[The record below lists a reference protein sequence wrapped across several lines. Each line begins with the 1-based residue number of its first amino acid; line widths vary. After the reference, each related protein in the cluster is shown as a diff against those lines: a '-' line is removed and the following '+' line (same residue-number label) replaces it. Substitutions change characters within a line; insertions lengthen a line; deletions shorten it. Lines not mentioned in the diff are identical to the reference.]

1 MMQDEL
7 GRLIA
12 RAREWNAAGHR
23 MVLATVVRT
32 WGSSPRRAGSHLLV
46 RDDGLFEG
54 SVSGGCVEGDVVV
67 AAEDVLA
74 SGRARLMDFGVADET
89 AWRVGLGCGGQVAI
103 LVQRVDAGGF
113 PFVLFD
119 ALAEARA
126 HGRAFAI
133 TFDLAGGP
141 AVAGDDPAPGRF
153 VARHDPPRRLAI
165 VGAVHIA
172 QALAPIARLV
182 GHAVTIVDPRGAF
195 AAGPRFEGETVD
207 TRWPDEAL
215 ADWKPDAAS
224 AVVALTHDPKL
235 DDPALAAALALGLPT
250 VIHEQNAVLGRVNRL
265 LAPRVDRIATSYAHV
280 ARLAPGLVAKVRFT
294 GNPVRPEIVA
304 IALPTPGP
312 LDVLVLGGSQGAS
325 ILSGVVPPALAALG
339 RPMHVTQQCRE
350 ADLVHVRAIYA
361 QANIAADL
369 APYFQDVPSRL
380 SSSNLVI
387 ARAGAS
393 TIAELT
399 ACGRASILVPL
410 PGAMDDHQTANAR
423 ALAEQGGAVLIP
435 QRDFTAARLTAELL
449 AMTPDRLALMAQA
462 ARNAGRPGAAAAL
475 ANLILETV

>member
-1 MMQDEL
+1 MQDEL

-207 TRWPDEAL
+207 TRWPDEVL

-235 DDPALAAALALGLPT
+235 DDPALAAALASPAYYVAALGSRKNDARRR
-250 VIHEQNAVLGRVNRL
+250 ERL
-265 LAPRVDRIATSYAHV
+265 LANGVD
-280 ARLAPGLVAKVRFT
+280 
-294 GNPVRPEIVA
+294 
-304 IALPTPGP
+304 
-312 LDVLVLGGSQGAS
+312 
-325 ILSGVVPPALAALG
+325 
-339 RPMHVTQQCRE
+339 
-350 ADLVHVRAIYA
+350 
-361 QANIAADL
+361 
-369 APYFQDVPSRL
+369 
-380 SSSNLVI
+380 
-387 ARAGAS
+387 
-393 TIAELT
+393 
-399 ACGRASILVPL
+399 
-410 PGAMDDHQTANAR
+410 
-423 ALAEQGGAVLIP
+423 
-435 QRDFTAARLTAELL
+435 
-449 AMTPDRLALMAQA
+449 
-462 ARNAGRPGAAAAL
+462 AAAL
-475 ANLILETV
+475 ARLRGPAGLPLGAEGPAEIALAIAAEMIAAWRGVRLPAWPPK

>member
-1 MMQDEL
+1 MSAQPIVLAAGGTGGHMVPASVLADEL
-7 GRLIA
+7 ARHGR
-12 RAREWNAAGHR
+12 RV
-23 MVLATVVRT
+23 VLFSDVR
-32 WGSSPRRAGSHLLV
+32 GLALP
-46 RDDGLFEG
+46 GLFAG
-54 SVSGGCVEGDVVV
+54 VERH
-67 AAEDVLA
+67 ALA
-74 SGRARLMDFGVADET
+74 SGSPSRGGVA
-89 AWRVGLGCGGQVAI
+89 ALPSAALGIARGVLAARRLLKGLGASVVVGFGGYPS
-103 LVQRVDAGGF
+103 L
-113 PFVLFD
+113 
-119 ALAEARA
+119 
-126 HGRAFAI
+126 
-133 TFDLAGGP
+133 
-141 AVAGDDPAPGRF
+141 
-153 VARHDPPRRLAI
+153 
-165 VGAVHIA
+165 
-172 QALAPIARLV
+172 
-182 GHAVTIVDPRGAF
+182 
-195 AAGPRFEGETVD
+195 
-207 TRWPDEAL
+207 
-215 ADWKPDAAS
+215 
-224 AVVALTHDPKL
+224 
-235 DDPALAAALALGLPT
+235 PALVAALALGLPT

-265 LAPRVDRIATSYAHV
+265 LAPRVNRIATSYAHV

-304 IALPTPGP
+304 IALPAPGP

-369 APYFQDVPSRL
+369 APYFQDVPNRL
-380 SSSNLVI
+380 SKSNLVI

-449 AMTPDRLALMAQA
+449 AMNPDRLALMAGA
-462 ARNAGRPGAAAAL
+462 ARDAGRPGAAAAL
-475 ANLILETV
+475 ADLILETI